1 MTNEANP
8 IKDQSFRID
17 KESYLLKNAEYF
29 NSPNQDDRRDGQDP
43 EIIVIHGI
51 SLPPGEYGGSYVS
64 DLFLNSLD
72 ISVCEYFKDISTLKV
87 SSHLFIDR
95 LGRVT
100 QFVPFNSRAW
110 HAGESAYRGREM
122 CNHFS
127 IGIELEGQDN
137 DEYSDIQYVKTEEEK
152 QVYSYPIALSTKV
165 NLSNLGIYY
174 RAYEQY
180 PQGKGLVIEPTLGF
194 NYTSLQNH

>member
-17 KESYLLKNAEYF
+17 KQSYLLKNAEYL

-72 ISVCEYFKDISTLKV
+72 ISVCEYFKEISTLKV

-110 HAGESAYRGREM
+110 HAGESVYREREM
-122 CNHFS
+122 CNDFS

-137 DEYSDIQYVKTEEEK
+137 DEYSDIQ
-152 QVYSYPIALSTKV
+152 
-165 NLSNLGIYY
+165 
-174 RAYEQY
+174 
-180 PQGKGLVIEPTLGF
+180 
-194 NYTSLQNH
+194 

>member
-17 KESYLLKNAEYF
+17 KQSYLLKNAEYL

-72 ISVCEYFKDISTLKV
+72 ISVCEYFKEISTLKV

-110 HAGESAYRGREM
+110 HAGESVYRGREM

-137 DEYSDIQYVKTEEEK
+137 DEYSDIQYVCLAKTINALFEF
-152 QVYSYPIALSTKV
+152 YPSMSARDIVGHSDIAPKRKTDP
-165 NLSNLGIYY
+165 GP
-174 RAYEQY
+174 A
-180 PQGKGLVIEPTLGF
+180 F
-194 NYTSLQNH
+194 NWKRLYTEIRSQSKNHD